1 MANPSIFRH
10 QTSSLEIFKK
20 NNRHSPKIYALTS
33 FYPLKK
39 TFNEDYSKNK
49 AITAGE
55 LKFVDNSLQFIN
67 GSLSFNNYF
76 SYNEKYKTVSF
87 WILINEENEEQT
99 IYYEGFER
107 EKQVIIMAL
116 RGKTLVIKSEP
127 IEYDIDFSSH
137 LRKMDSYL
145 FISRRA

>member
-1 MANPSIFRH
+1 MRKVIKINI
-10 QTSSLEIFKK
+10 LLFK
-20 NNRHSPKIYALTS
+20 NYRITILRDGLTRV
-33 FYPLKK
+33 
-39 TFNEDYSKNK
+39 EKNK
-49 AITAGE
+49 R

-67 GSLSFNNYF
+67 GSLSFNNHF

-99 IYYEGFER
+99 VYYEGFER
-107 EKQVIIMAL
+107 EKQVIIIAL

-127 IEYDIDFSSH
+127 VEYDIDFSSY
-137 LRKMDSYL
+137 LRKMDSCL